1 MVLFKDEAANFNANV
16 VSNNNFKPF
25 EYKTRLIGN
34 KDTKSYISVVIFS
47 SKTIKTSEHW
57 I

>member
-1 MVLFKDEAANFNANV
+1 MVLSKDEAASFNANV

-25 EYKTRLIGN
+25 DYKTRLIGN
-34 KDTKSYISVVIFS
+34 KDTKSYVPVITFS

>member
-1 MVLFKDEAANFNANV
+1 MVLFKDGATNFNANV

-34 KDTKSYISVVIFS
+34 KDTKSYIPVVTFS